1 MQRAIAKIPGLRV
14 SAAAS
19 KYGNKRIEVDGEKFD
34 SKAEAARYRDLVL
47 LQRAGR
53 ISNLTRQ
60 VSFVLAPAAM
70 VAGKPKR
77 ALVYRADFQYVGE
90 DGEVTV
96 EDVKGAL
103 TEAYKIKRHLM
114 VTVHGIQ
121 ISEVR

>member
-1 MQRAIAKIPGLRV
+1 MSSRQLRLVVPRARA
-14 SAAAS
+14 SAS
-19 KYGNKRIEVDGEKFD
+19 KYRNKRIEVDGQKFD
-34 SKAEAARYRDLVL
+34 SKAELARYQQLVL
-47 LQRAGR
+47 LERAGR
-53 ISNLTRQ
+53 ISELTRQ
-60 VSFVLAPAAM
+60 VSFVLAPAAV